1 MIKTILLT
9 SLIVM
14 AQVVTQQQAKA
25 ELAIKD
31 KLYVDYIAQHIR
43 QDLRDCN
50 MVLDNRVKLNSTIT
64 NLTKAEYLDSCDKAL
79 VLTATDWCNNVNE
92 NSTRF
97 IQSGVCDDPRFS
109 KYMYER
115 NLLDKIK

>member
-1 MIKTILLT
+1 MIKLLLV
-9 SLIVM
+9 SLLVI
-14 AQVVTQQQAKA
+14 ALVVTQQAQA

-31 KLYVDYIAQHIR
+31 KLYVDYIAQRIR

-50 MVLDNRVKLNSTIT
+50 MVLDNQVKLNSTIT

-79 VLTATDWCNNVNE
+79 VLTATGWCNNGNE

-97 IQSGVCDDPRFS
+97 MQSGVCDDPRFS